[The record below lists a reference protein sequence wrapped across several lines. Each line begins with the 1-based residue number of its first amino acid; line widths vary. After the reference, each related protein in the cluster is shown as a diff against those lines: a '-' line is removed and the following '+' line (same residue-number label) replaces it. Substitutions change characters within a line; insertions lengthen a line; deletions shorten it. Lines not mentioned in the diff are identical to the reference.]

1 MSPCCQTAK
10 HVSVRVLSLALG
22 RVMLAVTV
30 CSRLRDCVGVLA
42 RELGYPADRRPES
55 SVPAACTRGES

>member
-1 MSPCCQTAK
+1 MSPATPNRQYMA
-10 HVSVRVLSLALG
+10 VRALSLALG

-55 SVPAACTRGES
+55 SVPRACTRGES